1 LANSLTLSASQAIL
15 ATDNLEKNSATRGQ
29 LALNGTSARQETL
42 QSEQNQRDLRFH
54 FCDLA
59 AEIFYPEQ
67 VAHIHTGGL
76 F

>member
-1 LANSLTLSASQAIL
+1 
-15 ATDNLEKNSATRGQ
+15 
-29 LALNGTSARQETL
+29 LNGTSARQETL
-42 QSEQNQRDLRFH
+42 QSEQSQRDLRFH